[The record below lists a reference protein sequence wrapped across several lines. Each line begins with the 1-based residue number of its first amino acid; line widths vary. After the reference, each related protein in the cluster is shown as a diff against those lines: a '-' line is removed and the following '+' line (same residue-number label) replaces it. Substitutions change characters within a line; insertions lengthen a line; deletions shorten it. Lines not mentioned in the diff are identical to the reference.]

1 MKKMND
7 DVLDT
12 YISAGKL
19 ASGILRE
26 SAQEIRVGRPFR
38 ELVESVEARVRENG
52 ADLAFPLN
60 VSLNEDAA
68 HDTAAPGDE
77 RVFAKGDVIK
87 LDLGV
92 QIDGYIADTAT
103 TVDLGN
109 NALLLDAS
117 REALEAAIRMVR
129 PGVTAGEIGAV
140 IEKEITSR
148 GYRPIANLTGHG
160 LGQYVQ
166 HRDPTIPNIAIN
178 GGSVLEE
185 GTAFA
190 IEPFATTGSGR
201 VGEKTRI
208 EIYSQIAEKPV
219 RIPSARTAM
228 EKVRERHGLP
238 FSRRWL
244 NDKKMDLAL
253 PGLVRSGI
261 LHGYPVLADIPGSL
275 VSQHEHTMIVTAD
288 GCIVTTR

>member
-1 MKKMND
+1 MKDGILEKY
-7 DVLDT
+7 LA
-12 YISAGKL
+12 AGNL
-19 ASGILRE
+19 AATILRE
-26 SAQEIRVGRPFR
+26 SAQEIRAGGSYL
-38 ELVESVEARVRENG
+38 ELVESVEARVKAGG

-68 HDTAAPGDE
+68 HDTASTGDG
-77 RVFAKGDVIK
+77 RIFSRGDVVK

-109 NALLLDAS
+109 NALLLEAS
-117 REALEAAIRMVR
+117 REALEAAIQVVR
-129 PGVTAGEIGAV
+129 PGVTAGELGAIVQNV
-140 IEKEITSR
+140 IERR

-160 LGQYVQ
+160 LDQYVL

-178 GGSVLEE
+178 GGTVLEE
-185 GTAFA
+185 GMAFA

-201 VGEKTRI
+201 VGEKTRV
-208 EIYSQIAEKPV
+208 EIFSQIAEKPV
-219 RIPSARTAM
+219 RIPSARAVM
-228 EKVRERHGLP
+228 ERVRDRQGLP
-238 FSRRWL
+238 FSRRWF
-244 NDKKMDLAL
+244 NDKKMDFAL
-253 PGLVRSGI
+253 PGLVRSQI

-275 VSQHEHTMIVTAD
+275 VSQHEHTLIVTAD

>member
-7 DVLDT
+7 DVLDK

-19 ASGILRE
+19 ASAILRE
-26 SAQEIRVGRPFR
+26 SAKEIRAGRSIL
-38 ELVESVEARVRENG
+38 ELVDSMESRVRENG

-68 HDTAAPGDE
+68 HDTASPGDE
-77 RVFAKGDVIK
+77 RVFAKGNVIK

-117 REALEAAIRMVR
+117 HEALEAAIRLVR

-140 IEKEITSR
+140 VEREITSR
-148 GYRPIANLTGHG
+148 GYRPISNLTGHG
-160 LGQYVQ
+160 LDRYVQ

-185 GTAFA
+185 GMAFA

-219 RIPSARTAM
+219 RIPSARASM

-244 NDKKMDLAL
+244 DDKKMDLTL

-261 LHGYPVLADIPGSL
+261 LHGYPVLSDIPGSL
-275 VSQHEHTMIVTAD
+275 VSQHEHTLIVTAD